1 MLIIKTVDRT
11 VKLIKMV
18 VFYRSLNCWQIN
30 LYVYIGEERGIGMK
44 LDNIFDQIKDEK
56 YRSSALTNGLERTG
70 QRALLHAVGIDK
82 EDMKKPMI
90 AVVSSFSEIV
100 AGHIHMNELAQCVK
114 QGITEA
120 GGVAC
125 EVETIAICDGLC
137 QGHKGMRYPL
147 PSREL
152 IADSVEMIIESHQF
166 DGMVLLPGCDKI
178 IPGMAMAAARLDIPS
193 IMVPGGPM
201 LPGNF
206 QGNTNF
212 CSSELREYSGR
223 VQVGTMTLD
232 ELHDAEEHALPTPG
246 SCAHMGTANSMACI
260 VEALGLT
267 LPGCATAPA
276 VYNSKRMFD
285 KKSGRRIVDMI
296 NEGLSVRKLLTKK
309 AFLNAIAAT
318 MALGAS
324 SNVVLHLLAIANEA
338 EVPLSLIEFDEWSRK
353 IPFIA
358 NLQPSGQ
365 YPLSLLD
372 SMGGVPVVLKALESF
387 LFLDQLLATGNTLQ
401 ESLSNVAPIV
411 NDVVHSIET
420 PIRKEGGLAVLYGNL
435 APDGAVVKQS
445 GVAEHMLRFTGK
457 AKVYNSMEEANEA
470 IRSGQIVPG
479 DVVVIRYEGPKGGP
493 GMREMLMTTA
503 MMMGRG
509 LGDSCALITDGRFS
523 GATHG
528 PCIGHIVPEAAVGG
542 PIAFVKDG
550 DVIHIDIPHRKICL
564 DVDEETMRRR
574 KVEWKPL
581 KRTVRPALAKY
592 AAQVSSASEGAITIG

>member
-1 MLIIKTVDRT
+1 MADKFICV
-11 VKLIKMV
+11 
-18 VFYRSLNCWQIN
+18 YRR
-30 LYVYIGEERGIGMK
+30 GRGIGMK
-44 LDNIFDQIKDEK
+44 QDNIFDQIKDAK

-114 QGITEA
+114 QGIAEA

-178 IPGMAMAAARLDIPS
+178 IPGMAMAAARLDIPA

-232 ELHDAEEHALPTPG
+232 ELHDAEEHALPTAG

-276 VYNSKRMFD
+276 VYNSKRMFA
-285 KKSGRRIVDMI
+285 KKSGRRIVDMV
-296 NEGLSVRKLLTKK
+296 NEGLSARNLLTKK

-324 SNVVLHLLAIANEA
+324 SNMVLHLLAIANEA

-372 SMGGVPVVLKALESF
+372 SIGGVPVVLKALESF
-387 LFLDQLLATGNTLQ
+387 LFLDQLLATGRTLQ
-401 ESLSNVAPIV
+401 ESLSNVAPVV
-411 NDVVHSIET
+411 NDVVHSIEK

-435 APDGAVVKQS
+435 APEGAVVKQS
-445 GVAEHMLRFTGK
+445 GVAEHMLQFTGK

-470 IRSGQIVPG
+470 IRSGQIVSG

-550 DVIHIDIPHRKICL
+550 DMIHIDIPNRNISL

-574 KVEWKPL
+574 KEGWKPL
-581 KRTVRPALAKY
+581 KRTVKPALAKY